1 MNKNEIFPKGQKA
14 PAYFTGDAWVEML
27 ITDVATYDLLSYN
40 VTFAPGCRNYWHE
53 HSEGQLLLC
62 TSGEGYYQE
71 KGKPA
76 QLLKAGDVVEIKA
89 NVLHW
94 HGATATS
101 EFVHVGITPKAS
113 INQVTWHE
121 PVSDEEYRNAIKQ
134 G

>member
-40 VTFAPGCRNYWHE
+40 VTFAPGSRNYWHE

-62 TSGEGYYQE
+62 TLGEGYYHE

-76 QLLKAGDVVEIKA
+76 QLLKAGDVVEIKR

-113 INQVTWHE
+113 INKVTWHE
-121 PVSDEEYRNAIKQ
+121 AVSDEEYRNAIKQ